1 MEEIDIKNYNVID
14 EDIIVDAFSLEKI
27 MNSNI
32 KKCVCKIALEI
43 ISDGELCY
51 KFGTG
56 FFCEIK
62 SKNLKFLMT
71 NNHVLNKEFFDNPQN
86 LTYYTWDEKKKELK
100 LKLKK
105 IDIN

>member
-1 MEEIDIKNYNVID
+1 
-14 EDIIVDAFSLEKI
+14 
-27 MNSNI
+27 
-32 KKCVCKIALEI
+32 
-43 ISDGELCY
+43 
-51 KFGTG
+51 
-56 FFCEIK
+56 
-62 SKNLKFLMT
+62 MT